1 MEISFIFSL
10 IFAILVAVFA
20 LKNADSVM
28 IDFFFAKVQVS
39 QAIVI
44 FVSAALGAVIVTIL
58 GFVRQLKLTL
68 KIKEQSRKIKKLE
81 EEKVLL
87 ESRIEEIISEK
98 DLKMGTDFEVNS
110 VENSEIKNINSKENS
125 DKNEAITDEK

>member
-1 MEISFIFSL
+1 MEIGFIFSL

-20 LKNADSVM
+20 LKNADSVL

-58 GFVRQLKLTL
+58 GLVRQLKLSL
-68 KIKEQSRKIKKLE
+68 KIKEQVKKIKKLE
-81 EEKVLL
+81 EEKTLL
-87 ESRIEEIISEK
+87 ENRIEEIISEK
-98 DLKMGTDFEVNS
+98 DLKLETDSEVSNK
-110 VENSEIKNINSKENS
+110 ENEIEKINSEENTDKNIQADS
-125 DKNEAITDEK
+125 

>member
-1 MEISFIFSL
+1 MEIGFIFSL

-58 GFVRQLKLTL
+58 GLVRQLKLTL
-68 KIKEQSRKIKKLE
+68 KIKEQVRKIKKLE
-81 EEKVLL
+81 EEKTLL

-98 DLKMGTDFEVNS
+98 DLKLETDSEVSNK
-110 VENSEIKNINSKENS
+110 ENEIEKINSEENN
-125 DKNEAITDEK
+125 DKNEIIDNE

>member
-1 MEISFIFSL
+1 MEIGFIFSL

-44 FVSAALGAVIVTIL
+44 FVSAALGAVIVTIIGL
-58 GFVRQLKLTL
+58 VRQLKLTL
-68 KIKEQSRKIKKLE
+68 KIKEQVRKIRKLE
-81 EEKVLL
+81 EEKILL
-87 ESRIEEIISEK
+87 ESRIEELITEK
-98 DLKMGTDFEVNS
+98 DLKLETNFEVSN
-110 VENSEIKNINSKENS
+110 KEN
-125 DKNEAITDEK
+125 DIEKINLEENNEKNEIIDNEK

>member
-125 DKNEAITDEK
+125 DKNEVITDEK

>member
-1 MEISFIFSL
+1 MEIGFIFSL

-28 IDFFFAKVQVS
+28 IDFFFAKIQVS

-58 GFVRQLKLTL
+58 GLVRQLKLTL
-68 KIKEQSRKIKKLE
+68 KIKEQARKIKKLE
-81 EEKVLL
+81 EEKTLL

-98 DLKMGTDFEVNS
+98 DLKIETDFEASNK
-110 VENSEIKNINSKENS
+110 EIEIKNINSEENS
-125 DKNEAITDEK
+125 DNENE

>member
-1 MEISFIFSL
+1 MEIGFIFSL

-20 LKNADSVM
+20 LKNADSVL

-58 GFVRQLKLTL
+58 GFVRQLKLSL
-68 KIKEQSRKIKKLE
+68 KIKEQVKKIKKLE
-81 EEKVLL
+81 EEKTLL
-87 ESRIEEIISEK
+87 ENRIEEIISEK
-98 DLKMGTDFEVNS
+98 DLKLETDSEVSNK
-110 VENSEIKNINSKENS
+110 ENEIEKINSEENTDKNIQADS
-125 DKNEAITDEK
+125 